1 MIAGTF
7 IRRPIL
13 ASVCSLVII
22 LAGAIAIPTLPIA
35 QFPELAPPQV
45 SVIAFYNGAN
55 AETVETAVTTP
66 LEQAINGVEGMQ
78 YITSTSGNDGTCNI
92 TVTFDINRNLDVAAV
107 DVQNRISQAE
117 GRLPNEVKQVGISV
131 TKVST
136 NFVLAGAAFS
146 EKGEYDT
153 LFLSNYIDRFVVDEL
168 KRVPGVGNVI
178 VFGIGRYAMRLWV
191 DPDKLAGRNIT
202 ADDVVDALREQNVQ
216 VAAGAVG
223 ADPAP
228 KGLTYQIS
236 VRAAGR
242 LNDPAQFDDIILKRS
257 PDGALVRVRDV
268 GRTELGAESYTTAS
282 RFNGRDAIG
291 FGVLQL
297 PTANSLQ
304 VYRDV
309 TAEIDRLSRR
319 FPPGMKVQ
327 VAFDTTSVVS
337 ESIREVITTLV
348 EAIGLVVLVM
358 FLFLQNWRTTLI
370 PAITIP
376 VSLIGTF
383 AFVKLFGFSINTL
396 TLFGIT
402 LATGLVVDDAI
413 VVIENI
419 ERHIHLRAAARKE
432 REVSRERSTME
443 REAPAGRNIVEREAS
458 AERIVVSKSEAADAA
473 AEAMGEVTS
482 AVIATALVL
491 AAVFVPVAFFP
502 GTTGRLYQQF
512 ALTIA
517 VSMAISA
524 FNALTLTPALSAL
537 LLGHAGK
544 PQGAFFRAVNRVI
557 DGGTAMMVSA
567 LGGLIRARV
576 VVTVV
581 FLALLGA
588 TSWVY
593 RSVPSG
599 FVPDEDQGYVMVLIQ
614 GPPGASLD
622 YTMNIVRQTEQIL
635 MSMPDTKQMFAA
647 GGFGFTGT
655 APNQGILF
663 AQLKDFKERKGA
675 AHSAKV
681 LVPQLFGAFSRITG
695 ALVIPF
701 LPPSIQGLGQF
712 GGFTY
717 ELLDQSGGPI
727 TNLEAAAQQVI
738 AQGNQTPGLT
748 ALFTQ
753 FTANDPQIVVN
764 IDREQAKSLGLSL
777 GDITNTM
784 QILLGSSYVND
795 FDFNNRS
802 YRVYVQADQQFRSNP
817 GDIEKYYVRTTAG
830 RMTPL
835 SNLVAVSE
843 STAPKSIT
851 HFNLFRS
858 ATINGSAAPGY
869 SSGQALQTMATLSDR
884 VLPQGFSYAWSGV
897 SLEEIKAGTQSA
909 MIFGLGLLLVYLTL
923 AGQYESITLP
933 FIILLSVP
941 IAIMGALLAQWGR
954 GLINDVYCQI
964 GLVMLIGLSAKNG
977 ILVVEFAE
985 QLRARGLSIAEAAV
999 EAARIRLRPIL
1010 MTSLAFILGVMPLVV
1025 ASGAGQEAR
1034 HSVGTAVAGGMI
1046 ASTFLNLAF
1055 IPVLYV
1061 VVKSLGRRRAE

>member
-1 MIAGTF
+1 VISDTF

-45 SVIAFYNGAN
+45 SVGAFYNGAN
-55 AETVETAVTTP
+55 AETVETAVTIP

-78 YITSTSGNDGTCNI
+78 YMTSTSGNDGSSAI
-92 TVTFDINRNLDVAAV
+92 TITFDLSRNLDVAAV

-131 TKVST
+131 TKVSS
-136 NFVLAGAAFS
+136 NFVLAAAAYA
-146 EKGEYDT
+146 EHGEYDP
-153 LFLSNYIDRFVVDEL
+153 LFISNYIDRFVVDEI
-168 KRVPGVGNVI
+168 KRVRGVGNVF

-191 DPDKLAGRNIT
+191 DPDRLAGRNIT
-202 ADDVVDALREQNVQ
+202 ADEVVSALREQNVQ

-223 ADPAP
+223 SDPAP
-228 KGLTYQIS
+228 RGQTYQIS

-257 PDGALVRVRDV
+257 ADGSLVRVRDV
-268 GRTELGAESYTTAS
+268 GRSELGAESYTTAS
-282 RFNGRDAIG
+282 RFNARDAIG

-309 TAEIDRLSRR
+309 NAEIQRLSKR
-319 FPPGMKVQ
+319 FPPGLKVE

-337 ESIREVITTLV
+337 ESIREVVTTLA

-370 PAITIP
+370 PTITIP
-376 VSLIGTF
+376 VSLVGTF

-419 ERHIHLRAAARKE
+419 ERHIHDRFLRAQSQKQAHARY
-432 REVSRERSTME
+432 VASPSAGLSP
-443 REAPAGRNIVEREAS
+443 APPADLPPSAS
-458 AERIVVSKSEAADAA
+458 AEVDTHDAA
-473 AEAMGEVTS
+473 SEGMGEVTS

-517 VSMAISA
+517 VSMVISA

-537 LLGHAGK
+537 LLSGSEK
-544 PQGAFFRAVNRVI
+544 PKGRFFRVVNRII
-557 DGGTAMMVSA
+557 DGGTNVLIA
-567 LGGLIRARV
+567 LLRVLVRARV
-576 VVTVV
+576 AVV
-581 FLALLGA
+581 LAFVLLLAA
-588 TSWVY
+588 TYWVY

-599 FVPDEDQGYVMVLIQ
+599 FVPDEDQGYVMVLVQ
-614 GPPGASLD
+614 APPGASLD
-622 YTMNIVRQTEQIL
+622 YTMGIVKQAEQMMKGL
-635 MSMPDTKQMFAA
+635 PETKTMFAA
-647 GGFGFTGT
+647 GGFGFSGT

-663 AQLKDFKERKGA
+663 AQLQDFAERRGDDK
-675 AHSAKV
+675 SAKAIV
-681 LVPQLFGAFSRITG
+681 GQLFGAFSRITG
-695 ALVIPF
+695 AMVIPF
-701 LPPSIQGLGQF
+701 LPPSINGLGTF

-727 TNLEAAAQQVI
+727 ENLEATAQQII

-753 FTANDPQIVVN
+753 FTANDPQLVVD
-764 IDREQAKSLGLSL
+764 IDREQAKSLGMSI
-777 GDITNTM
+777 GDVTNTM
-784 QILLGSSYVND
+784 QILLGSAYVND
-795 FDFNNRS
+795 FDFNGRS

-817 GDIEKYYVRTTAG
+817 RDIEKYYARTAG
-830 RMTPL
+830 GRMAPL
-835 SNLVAVSE
+835 SNVVSVRE
-843 STAPKSIT
+843 ATAAKSIG

-858 ATINGSAAPGY
+858 ATVNGSAAPGY
-869 SSGQALQTMATLSDR
+869 SSGQALQTMAQLSDR
-884 VLPQGFSYAWSGV
+884 ALPQGFSYAWSGV
-897 SLEEIKAGTQSA
+897 SLEEIKAGSQSA
-909 MIFGLGLLLVYLTL
+909 AIFGLGLLLVYLTL
-923 AGQYESITLP
+923 AGQYESLTLP

-941 IAIMGALLAQWGR
+941 LAILGALLAQWGR

-985 QLRARGLSIAEAAV
+985 QLRARGLSIADAAV

-1010 MTSLAFILGVMPLVV
+1010 MTSLAFILGVMPLVF
-1025 ASGAGQEAR
+1025 ASGAGREAR

-1061 VVKSLGRRRAE
+1061 VIKSLGRRRGA

>member
-1 MIAGTF
+1 MFVDTF

-13 ASVCSLVII
+13 ASVCSLVLI

-35 QFPELAPPQV
+35 QFPELSPPQV
-45 SVIAFYNGAN
+45 QVIAFYNGAN
-55 AETVETAVTTP
+55 AQTVETGVTIP

-78 YITSTSGNDGTCNI
+78 YMTSTSGNDGTCAI
-92 TVTFDINRNLDVAAV
+92 TITFEVSRNLDVAAV

-131 TKVST
+131 AKVST
-136 NFVLAGAAFS
+136 NFVLAAAAYA
-146 EKGEYDT
+146 EHGEYDP
-153 LFLSNYIDRFVVDEL
+153 LFISNYVDRFVIDEL

-178 VFGIGRYAMRLWV
+178 VFGVGRYAMRLWL
-191 DPDKLAGRNIT
+191 DPDRLAGRNIT
-202 ADDVVDALREQNVQ
+202 AGEVVQALREQNVQ

-223 ADPAP
+223 QQPARP
-228 KGLTYQIS
+228 GQTFQIS

-242 LNDPAQFDDIILKRS
+242 LTDPVEFDNVILKRAT
-257 PDGALVRVRDV
+257 DGALVRVKDV
-268 GRTELGAESYTTAS
+268 ARTELGAESYGTAS
-282 RFNGRDAIG
+282 RYQARDAVGI
-291 FGVLQL
+291 GVLQL

-304 VYRDV
+304 VFRDV
-309 TAEIDRLSRR
+309 SAEIDRLSRR
-319 FPPGMKVQ
+319 FPPGMKVD
-327 VAFDTTSVVS
+327 VAFETTSVVS
-337 ESIREVITTLV
+337 ESIREVVTTLAQ
-348 EAIGLVVLVM
+348 AIALVVLVM

-376 VSLIGTF
+376 VALIGTF

-419 ERHIHLRAAARKE
+419 ERHIHDYHR
-432 REVSRERSTME
+432 
-443 REAPAGRNIVEREAS
+443 PA
-458 AERIVVSKSEAADAA
+458 SEAAST
-473 AEAMGEVTS
+473 AMSEVTG

-524 FNALTLTPALSAL
+524 FCALTLTPALAAL
-537 LLGHAGK
+537 LLAKAEK
-544 PQGAFFRAVNRVI
+544 PKGAFFRGVNRVI
-557 DGGTAMMVSA
+557 DGGTASLVRA
-567 LGGLIRARV
+567 LRRLVRARAI
-576 VVTVV
+576 VTLL
-581 FLALLGA
+581 FLLLLAA
-588 TSWVY
+588 TYWVY
-593 RSVPSG
+593 TRVPTG
-599 FVPDEDQGYVMVLIQ
+599 FVPDEDQGYVMILIQ
-614 GPPGASLD
+614 APQGASLE
-622 YTMNIVRQTEQIL
+622 YTMNVVRQTERIMQRL
-635 MSMPDTKQMFAA
+635 PESERMFAA
-647 GGFGFTGT
+647 GGFSFAGS
-655 APNQGILF
+655 APNQGIVF
-663 AQLKDFKERKGA
+663 VQLKDFSERRRPEQ
-675 AHSAKV
+675 SARAIVGRLYGEMV
-681 LVPQLFGAFSRITG
+681 L
-695 ALVIPF
+695 PF
-701 LPPSIQGLGQF
+701 LPPSIPSLAVF

-727 TNLEAAAQQVI
+727 ENLAAAAQQI
-738 AQGNQTPGLT
+738 IGQGNATPGLT

-753 FTANDPQIVVN
+753 FTANDPQLVVD
-764 IDREQAKSLGLSL
+764 IDREQAKSVGMSL
-777 GDITNTM
+777 GDITETM
-784 QILLGSSYVND
+784 QVLLGSSYVND

-802 YRVYVQADQQFRSNP
+802 YRVYVQADQQFRSTP
-817 GDIEKYYVRTTAG
+817 SDIERYYVRTSAG
-830 RMTPL
+830 SMMPL
-835 SNLVAVSE
+835 SNVVSVRE
-843 STAPKSIT
+843 STAPQSIN

-858 ATINGSAAPGY
+858 AEINGSAAPGF
-869 SSGQALQTMATLSDR
+869 SSGQALAVMQQLSDR
-884 VLPQGFSYAWSGV
+884 ALPQGFSYAWSGL
-897 SLEEIKAGTQSA
+897 SLEEVKAGGQSA
-909 MIFGLGLLLVYLTL
+909 IIFGLGLLLVYLTL
-923 AGQYESITLP
+923 AAQYESVTLP

-941 IAIMGALLAQWGR
+941 LAILGALGAQWAR
-954 GLINDVYCQI
+954 GLIDDVYCQI

-985 QLRARGLSIAEAAV
+985 QLRARGLTIAEAAV

-1025 ASGAGQEAR
+1025 ASGAGREAR

-1061 VVKSLGRRRAE
+1061 VVKSLGRRRS

>member
-1 MIAGTF
+1 MIAETF

-22 LAGAIAIPTLPIA
+22 LAGVAAIPSLPIA
-35 QFPELAPPQV
+35 QFPELAPPSVAV
-45 SVIAFYNGAN
+45 SAFYNGAN
-55 AETVETAVTTP
+55 AETVETAVTNP
-66 LEQAINGVEGMQ
+66 LEQAINGIEGMQ
-78 YITSTSGNDGTCNI
+78 YMTSSSGNDGTSTI
-92 TVTFDINRNLDVAAV
+92 TVTFDLTRNLDVAAV

-131 TKVST
+131 TKVSS
-136 NFVLAGAAFS
+136 NFVLAAAAYA
-146 EKGEYDT
+146 ENGQYDP
-153 LFLSNYIDRFVVDEL
+153 LFLSNYLDRFVVDEI
-168 KRVPGVGNVI
+168 KRVPGVGNVF
-178 VFGIGRYAMRLWV
+178 VFGVGRYAMRLWV

-202 ADDVVDALREQNVQ
+202 ADEVVQALREQNVQ

-228 KGLTYQIS
+228 RGHTFQIS

-257 PDGALVRVRDV
+257 PDGGLVRVKDV
-268 GRTELGAESYTTAS
+268 GRTELGAESYTTLS
-282 RFNGRDAIG
+282 RYQARDAIG

-309 TAEIDRLSRR
+309 SAEIARLSKR
-319 FPPGMKVQ
+319 FPPGMKVEI
-327 VAFDTTSVVS
+327 AFDTTSVVS
-337 ESIREVITTLV
+337 ESIREVVTTLLQ
-348 EAIGLVVLVM
+348 AIALVVLVM
-358 FLFLQNWRTTLI
+358 FLFLQNWRSTLI

-376 VSLIGTF
+376 VSLVGTF

-419 ERHIHLRAAARKE
+419 ERHIHE
-432 REVSRERSTME
+432 GGGHRESH
-443 REAPAGRNIVEREAS
+443 
-458 AERIVVSKSEAADAA
+458 EAAT
-473 AEAMGEVTS
+473 EAMHEVTS

-537 LLGHAGK
+537 LLGHVEK
-544 PQGAFFRAVNRVI
+544 PKGRFFRGVNHVI
-557 DGGTAMMVSA
+557 DSGTAAMVSMLRGLVRVRA
-567 LGGLIRARV
+567 LVVIVFAGL
-576 VVTVV
+576 
-581 FLALLGA
+581 LAL
-588 TSWVY
+588 TYWVY

-622 YTMNIVRQTEQIL
+622 YTMNIVRQAEHVFQKL
-635 MSMPDTKQMFAA
+635 PDTQKIFAA

-663 AQLKDFKERKGA
+663 AQLKDFKDRRGDE
-675 AHSAKV
+675 HSAKAIV
-681 LVPQLFGAFSRITG
+681 GQLFGAFSQITG
-695 ALVIPF
+695 AMVVPF
-701 LPPSIQGLGQF
+701 LPPSINGLGTF
-712 GGFTY
+712 GGFSY
-717 ELLDQSGGPI
+717 ELLDQSGGAI
-727 TNLEAAAQQVI
+727 ENLETTAQQLV
-738 AQGNQTPGLT
+738 AEGNRTPGLT

-753 FTANDPQIVVN
+753 FTATDPQLVVN
-764 IDREQAKSLGLSL
+764 IDREQAKSVGMSL
-777 GDITNTM
+777 NDVTNTM
-784 QILLGSSYVND
+784 QILLGSAYVND
-795 FDFNNRS
+795 FDFNGRS
-802 YRVYVQADQQFRSNP
+802 YRVYVQADQQFRSHP
-817 GDIEKYYVRTTAG
+817 ADIEKYAVRTISG

-835 SNLVAVSE
+835 SNVVSVKE
-843 STAPKSIT
+843 ATAPKSIT

-858 ATINGSAAPGY
+858 ATINGSAAPGF
-869 SSGQALQTMATLSDR
+869 SSGQALTTMDGLSSR
-884 VLPQGFSYAWSGV
+884 TLPQGFSFAWSGI
-897 SLEEIKAGTQSA
+897 SLEEIKAGNQSA
-909 MIFGLGLLLVYLTL
+909 AIFGLGLLLVYLTL
-923 AGQYESITLP
+923 AAQYESVTLP

-941 IAIMGALLAQWGR
+941 LAIMGALAAQWGR

-985 QLRARGLSIAEAAV
+985 QLRARGLSVIDAAV

-1010 MTSLAFILGVMPLVV
+1010 MTSLAFILGVMPLVL
-1025 ASGAGQEAR
+1025 ASGAGREAR

-1061 VVKSLGRRRAE
+1061 VVKSIGRKTRRV

>member
-1 MIAGTF
+1 MFVDTF

-13 ASVCSLVII
+13 ASVCSLVLI

-35 QFPELAPPQV
+35 QFPELSPPQV
-45 SVIAFYNGAN
+45 QVIAFYNGAN
-55 AETVETAVTTP
+55 AQTVETGVTIP

-78 YITSTSGNDGTCNI
+78 YMTSTSGNDGTCAI
-92 TVTFDINRNLDVAAV
+92 TITFEVSRNLDVAAV

-131 TKVST
+131 AKVST
-136 NFVLAGAAFS
+136 NFVLAAAAYA
-146 EKGEYDT
+146 EHGEYDP
-153 LFLSNYIDRFVVDEL
+153 LFISNYVDRFVIDEL

-178 VFGIGRYAMRLWV
+178 VFGVGRYAMRLWL
-191 DPDKLAGRNIT
+191 DPDRLAGRNIT
-202 ADDVVDALREQNVQ
+202 AGEVVQALREQNVQ

-223 ADPAP
+223 QQPARP
-228 KGLTYQIS
+228 GQTFQIS

-242 LNDPAQFDDIILKRS
+242 LTDPVEFDNVILKRAT
-257 PDGALVRVRDV
+257 DGALVRVKDV
-268 GRTELGAESYTTAS
+268 ARTELGAESYGTAS
-282 RFNGRDAIG
+282 RYQARDAVGI
-291 FGVLQL
+291 GVLQL

-304 VYRDV
+304 VFRDV
-309 TAEIDRLSRR
+309 SAEIDRLSRR
-319 FPPGMKVQ
+319 FPPGMKVD
-327 VAFDTTSVVS
+327 VAFETTSVVS
-337 ESIREVITTLV
+337 ESIREVVTTLAQ
-348 EAIGLVVLVM
+348 AIALVVLVM

-376 VSLIGTF
+376 VALIGTF

-419 ERHIHLRAAARKE
+419 ERHIHDYHR
-432 REVSRERSTME
+432 
-443 REAPAGRNIVEREAS
+443 PA
-458 AERIVVSKSEAADAA
+458 SEAAST
-473 AEAMGEVTS
+473 AMSEVTG

-524 FNALTLTPALSAL
+524 FCALTLTPALAAL
-537 LLGHAGK
+537 LLAKAEK
-544 PQGAFFRAVNRVI
+544 PKGAFFRGVNRVI
-557 DGGTAMMVSA
+557 DGGTASLVRA
-567 LGGLIRARV
+567 LRRLVRARAI
-576 VVTVV
+576 VTLL
-581 FLALLGA
+581 FLLLLAA
-588 TSWVY
+588 TYWVY
-593 RSVPSG
+593 TRVPTG
-599 FVPDEDQGYVMVLIQ
+599 FVPDEDQGYVMILIQ
-614 GPPGASLD
+614 APQGASLE
-622 YTMNIVRQTEQIL
+622 YTMNVVRQTERIMQRL
-635 MSMPDTKQMFAA
+635 PESERMFAA
-647 GGFGFTGT
+647 GGFSFAGS
-655 APNQGILF
+655 APNQGIVF
-663 AQLKDFKERKGA
+663 VQLKDFPERRRPEQ
-675 AHSAKV
+675 SARAIV
-681 LVPQLFGAFSRITG
+681 GRLYGEFSAITG
-695 ALVIPF
+695 AMVLPF
-701 LPPSIQGLGQF
+701 LPPSIPSLAVF

-727 TNLEAAAQQVI
+727 ENLAAAAQQI
-738 AQGNQTPGLT
+738 IGQGNATPGLT

-753 FTANDPQIVVN
+753 FTANDPQLVVD
-764 IDREQAKSLGLSL
+764 IDREQAKSVGMSL
-777 GDITNTM
+777 GDITETM
-784 QILLGSSYVND
+784 QVLLGSSYVND

-802 YRVYVQADQQFRSNP
+802 YRVYVQADQQFRSTP
-817 GDIEKYYVRTTAG
+817 SDIERYYVRTSAG
-830 RMTPL
+830 SMMPL
-835 SNLVAVSE
+835 SNVVSVRE
-843 STAPKSIT
+843 STAPQSIN

-858 ATINGSAAPGY
+858 AEINGSAAPGF
-869 SSGQALQTMATLSDR
+869 SSGQALAVMQQLSDR
-884 VLPQGFSYAWSGV
+884 ALPQGFSYAWSGL
-897 SLEEIKAGTQSA
+897 SLEEVKAGGQSA
-909 MIFGLGLLLVYLTL
+909 IIFGLGLLLVYLTL
-923 AGQYESITLP
+923 AAQYESVTLP

-941 IAIMGALLAQWGR
+941 LAILGALGAQWAR
-954 GLINDVYCQI
+954 GLIDDVYCQI

-985 QLRARGLSIAEAAV
+985 QLRARGLTIAEAAV

-1025 ASGAGQEAR
+1025 ASGAGREAR

-1061 VVKSLGRRRAE
+1061 VVKSLGRRRS